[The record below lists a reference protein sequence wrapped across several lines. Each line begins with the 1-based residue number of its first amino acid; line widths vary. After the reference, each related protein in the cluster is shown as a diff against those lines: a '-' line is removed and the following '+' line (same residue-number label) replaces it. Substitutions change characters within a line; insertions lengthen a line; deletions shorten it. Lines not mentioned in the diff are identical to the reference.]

1 LVFFSCSKKITRKTP
16 ESNVPKSE
24 LAQFVSMDDIANI
37 NIGMSFTNVKTIL
50 GIPFNIIMGQNGG
63 FVLLYYSSINIK
75 NANLNFLPPREMKLV

>member
-1 LVFFSCSKKITRKTP
+1 M
-16 ESNVPKSE
+16 E
-24 LAQFVSMDDIANI
+24 DIVNFDR
-37 NIGMSFTNVKTIL
+37 GMSFTNVKTIL